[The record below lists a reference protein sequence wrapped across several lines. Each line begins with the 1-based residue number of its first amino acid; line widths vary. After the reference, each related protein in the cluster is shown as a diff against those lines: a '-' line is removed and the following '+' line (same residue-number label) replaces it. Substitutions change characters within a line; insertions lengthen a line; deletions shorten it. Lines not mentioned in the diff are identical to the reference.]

1 MMQKF
6 FVFFL
11 LLYFVSGT
19 LMLPQGDFATLP
31 DLPRMY
37 AHCKAT
43 EDHDLTIP
51 DFIEEHLF
59 MMDDLMGEIPE
70 PEDKPHQPVQF
81 HHIYAP
87 VTIAVHQVL
96 TSIEQ
101 PVIIDKKVIRICDD
115 VYLSDYPTSVFRP
128 PMG

>member
-1 MMQKF
+1 MLKL
-6 FVFFL
+6 FVFSL

-19 LMLPQGDFATLP
+19 LLLPQGDFAALP

-37 AHCKAT
+37 AHCKET

-51 DFIEEHLF
+51 DFIEEHLL
-59 MMDDLMGEIPE
+59 MMDDLMGEQPE

-81 HHIYAP
+81 HHLYAP
-87 VTIAVHQVL
+87 VTLAIRQVL
-96 TSIEQ
+96 TPIEQ
-101 PVIIDKKVIRICDD
+101 PVIIEREVMRVYDD

-128 PMG
+128 PIV